1 MTNPKIWILGVLVYA
16 GVSCKNN
23 KATPDTHSN
32 NHDSM
37 VLLTVKPFEYNGGW
51 GYDILAD
58 NKPYIHQD
66 RVPAIQGKH
75 IFLTEEDAKK
85 TGNLVVQKIMK
96 TGRFAIDSLDMVSA
110 GIQYK

>member
-1 MTNPKIWILGVLVYA
+1 MQ
-16 GVSCKNN
+16 
-23 KATPDTHSN
+23 PDKK
-32 NHDSM
+32 DSM
-37 VLLTVKPFEYNGGW
+37 VLLTVRPFEFNGGW

-66 RVPAIQGKH
+66 RVPAIQGRH

-85 TGNLVVQKIMK
+85 AGSLVVQKIIK
-96 TGRFAIDSLDMVSA
+96 TGKLGIDSLDMANA